1 MQLQPFRLDMW
12 LDNYEHDIEFNLCSA
27 TAIRKPRPGPPQL
40 HQGDESRSFI
50 GYVGRES

>member
-27 TAIRKPRPGPPQL
+27 TAIRKPRPGPPRLQ
-40 HQGDESRSFI
+40 QGDGPGHSA
-50 GYVGRES
+50 GPWAA